1 MKLRISTSFQMHMIG
16 KNLSSL
22 YERVGMD
29 MLPTEYLPDD
39 YTGSKVGSVK
49 DCVGKTLPSGHMT

>member
-1 MKLRISTSFQMHMIG
+1 MHMIG

-22 YERVGMD
+22 YERVDMD

-49 DCVGKTLPSGHMT
+49 DCIGKILPTRHMT